1 MFIFIWGISPEDK
14 LSNRNDILRIEY
26 SKTLDDRKITGNE
39 DSMDKGIIIY
49 RAFFEFRGN
58 AKRMRRGSVFDAR
71 PTSFAIV
78 D

>member
-1 MFIFIWGISPEDK
+1 
-14 LSNRNDILRIEY
+14 
-26 SKTLDDRKITGNE
+26 
-39 DSMDKGIIIY
+39 MDKGIIIY
-49 RAFFEFRGN
+49 RTFFEFRGN

>member
-1 MFIFIWGISPEDK
+1 
-14 LSNRNDILRIEY
+14 
-26 SKTLDDRKITGNE
+26 
-39 DSMDKGIIIY
+39 MDKEIIIY
-49 RAFFEFRGN
+49 REFCGN